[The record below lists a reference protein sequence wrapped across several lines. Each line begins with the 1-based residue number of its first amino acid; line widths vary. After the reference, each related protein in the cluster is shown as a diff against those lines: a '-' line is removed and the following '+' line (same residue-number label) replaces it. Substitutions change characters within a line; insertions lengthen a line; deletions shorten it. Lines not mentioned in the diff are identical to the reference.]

1 MQRRQLLKGLLG
13 LTALPLVPKFLSLG
27 RVQAFSYYT
36 NHITST
42 IMPVLVPRRQ
52 SFEDMCSERLAENLH
67 DRADEVFMESVR
79 NELRSV

>member
-42 IMPVLVPRRQ
+42 IMPVLVPP
-52 SFEDMCSERLAENLH
+52 SAI
-67 DRADEVFMESVR
+67 VR
-79 NELRSV
+79 GHVLGTVG